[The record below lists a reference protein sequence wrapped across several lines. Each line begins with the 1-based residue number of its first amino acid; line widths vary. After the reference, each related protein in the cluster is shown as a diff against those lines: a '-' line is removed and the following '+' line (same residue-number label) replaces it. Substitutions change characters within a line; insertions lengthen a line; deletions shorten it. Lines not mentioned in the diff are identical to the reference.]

1 MKQYVSDALF
11 VHTTDTTHLLDR
23 LQNHVSQAAITPVMI
38 DALMADP
45 QKMLTGVDHVV
56 VCGSLETIRAV
67 LKLAGRTGFSVGVV
81 PTKTQKEL
89 MRFYDLP
96 SDIDAAV
103 DLALRADPMA
113 FDLWLCNGH
122 VALFKA
128 MVGDLPFAVCVG

>member
-11 VHTTDTTHLLDR
+11 VHTTDTAHLLDR
-23 LQNHVSQAAITPVMI
+23 LKNHVSQAAITPVMI

-56 VCGSLETIRAV
+56 VCGTLETIRAV
-67 LKLAGRTGFSVGVV
+67 VKLAARTGFSVGVV

-89 MRFYDLP
+89 ILFYDLP
-96 SDIDAAV
+96 RDIDAAV